1 MRQYNQFEQDAAID
15 GSYIVESDNEPLYNG
30 YSSNRASRRAM
41 VAAPGLARLKAY
53 FLFGAGTVTVI
64 VVGWGLFTVRQFM
77 PLVGILSLLIAIL
90 LLLCAGAYA
99 VISVVRHATRADF
112 YPIEENGAYLRN
124 ALGRVT
130 PLAPMI
136 AAPAKVNRATA
147 KVEISPAVPTLFDLI
162 ESGDIAP
169 GEMTM
174 VMGYDKAQ
182 LDKGIL
188 QLVIGAWPGTHAV
201 AGKGRSGKT
210 RRVIAMIA
218 QALINGARV
227 IVCDPHF
234 TKLDSLARSLEPLE
248 KYLTIA
254 RGEKEIVQVASEF
267 LSEMEA
273 RVDDPNRPC
282 LPWLIVF
289 DEWSR
294 EMDEGNQKMP
304 EGGRDILVD
313 VAKNC
318 SSQYA
323 GYLGYCCIIGQ
334 FWTNEHAGGTDIRRS
349 LQSAF
354 IHQLS
359 GEYAAFFFR
368 ARKWQNRAEELKKRE
383 CIYRDTDNQVSE
395 ILTIGVPDDT
405 AQRVA
410 VYLASLGYQEIAA
423 PAQASAPT
431 LPPAPYYQQLQER
444 PGREQIYLPAP
455 APTYPGEPEDMPPLY
470 PASNGSTEVFERE
483 MVTSA
488 PEVVY
493 GSAPEV
499 SRKRGEVDAE
509 AQTEALRAI
518 AKRLRKGETPNDI
531 RKSLGIT
538 GGRAMQEV
546 NEALRIL
553 GEQDAQGE

>member
-1 MRQYNQFEQDAAID
+1 
-15 GSYIVESDNEPLYNG
+15 
-30 YSSNRASRRAM
+30 
-41 VAAPGLARLKAY
+41 
-53 FLFGAGTVTVI
+53 
-64 VVGWGLFTVRQFM
+64 
-77 PLVGILSLLIAIL
+77 
-90 LLLCAGAYA
+90 
-99 VISVVRHATRADF
+99 
-112 YPIEENGAYLRN
+112 
-124 ALGRVT
+124 
-130 PLAPMI
+130 
-136 AAPAKVNRATA
+136 
-147 KVEISPAVPTLFDLI
+147 
-162 ESGDIAP
+162 
-169 GEMTM
+169 
-174 VMGYDKAQ
+174 
-182 LDKGIL
+182 
-188 QLVIGAWPGTHAV
+188 
-201 AGKGRSGKT
+201 
-210 RRVIAMIA
+210 MIA

-248 KYLTIA
+248 KYLTIE
-254 RGEKEIVQVASEF
+254 RGEEEIVQAASEF

-294 EMDEGNQKMP
+294 EMDENNQKMP
-304 EGGRDILVD
+304 EGGRDILID

-318 SSQYA
+318 STQYA

-334 FWTNEHAGGTDIRRS
+334 IWTNEHVGGTDIRRS
-349 LQSAF
+349 LQSVF
-354 IHQLS
+354 LHQLS
-359 GEYAAFFFR
+359 AEYAAFFFR
-368 ARKWQNRAEELKKRE
+368 AAKWKNRAEELKKRE
-383 CIYRDTDNQVSE
+383 CIYRDTENQVME
-395 ILTIGVPDDT
+395 VLTIGVPDDT

-423 PAQASAPT
+423 PAQASART

-455 APTYPGEPEDMPPLY
+455 ARPGELEEMEPSY
-470 PASNGSTEVFERE
+470 PTSNGPTGNFERE
-483 MVTSA
+483 IVTSA

-499 SRKRGEVDAE
+499 SRKRAEVDAE

-518 AKRLRKGETPNDI
+518 AKRLRKGETANDI
-531 RKSLGIT
+531 RKSLGVT

>member
-1 MRQYNQFEQDAAID
+1 MNNFEQEI
-15 GSYIVESDNEPLYNG
+15 IVESDNPAP
-30 YSSNRASRRAM
+30 SWASRGRSNNRRSQGYTEYSPGAALASVKCFFVTVGA
-41 VAAPGLARLKAY
+41 VAFIIVLALGIWTVRGALPFVGGLA
-53 FLFGAGTVTVI
+53 I
-64 VVGWGLFTVRQFM
+64 VCAV
-77 PLVGILSLLIAIL
+77 IL
-90 LLLCAGAYA
+90 LACGVSWV

-112 YPIEENGAYLRN
+112 YPVEENGAYLRN

-136 AAPAKVNRATA
+136 AAPAKVNRSTA

-162 ESGDIAP
+162 ENGEIAP

-254 RGEKEIVQVASEF
+254 RGEQEIVQAASEF

-368 ARKWQNRAEELKKRE
+368 AHKWQNRAEELKKRE

-410 VYLASLGYQEIAA
+410 VYLASLGYQELAA

-455 APTYPGEPEDMPPLY
+455 APTFPGEPEDMPPLY
-470 PASNGSTEVFERE
+470 PTSNGSTEVFARE

-499 SRKRGEVDAE
+499 ARKRAGSNAEV
-509 AQTEALRAI
+509 QTEALRAVV
-518 AKRLRKGETPNDI
+518 KRLRAGESANDI